1 MSTGK
6 SSIVLVWTS
15 FRVERHPSLR
25 LVATGG
31 TCNPTETIQKV
42 GQFCKKN
49 DWSSADSPQN
59 SLNKDPVPI
68 AFTDRIFSTHVT
80 PRAEQVEGLESRE
93 NQRVSISLILSDAH
107 KRDDAS
113 LTKSCKRPRVSKQER
128 TLPNSHL
135 S

>member
-15 FRVERHPSLR
+15 FRVKSNPSLR

-31 TCNPTETIQKV
+31 ICNPTETIQKV
-42 GQFCKKN
+42 GSSVKKN

-68 AFTDRIFSTHVT
+68 AFTDRISSTHVT

-93 NQRVSISLILSDAH
+93 NQSLRLSNTQ
-107 KRDDAS
+107 R
-113 LTKSCKRPRVSKQER
+113 CP
-128 TLPNSHL
+128 
-135 S
+135 